1 MLLKA
6 DWKLKALGA
15 FLLLLCSLPMA
26 NGQSLSA
33 SVSRNPV
40 AVGEQ
45 FQLTFSLN
53 ATGNNFEGPSLSDF
67 FVLSGPN
74 QSSSVQIINGNI
86 SQSLSFT
93 YYLQA
98 KTEGQ
103 FKIGSASIISNGKKL
118 ESPPFTLTVVKGQ
131 QQQQSQ
137 PGQQQQQQRQESE
150 GVTGN
155 DVFIRAIVDKTNVYR
170 GEGISIT
177 YRLYTRVQLVNYAIT
192 KAATLN
198 GFYTQD
204 VPMPAQLDI
213 SKIETI
219 NGVQYNYGDI
229 KKVIAF
235 PQQSGTLTVDPME
248 GECIARVRV
257 QRKRNPNDPFDVF
270 NDPFFND
277 PFFGRGVRDVK
288 VALASTPIKVTV
300 KDLPSGAPASFK
312 GTVGKFSFEAKL
324 DKDVTNANDAVSLRI
339 KLNGKGNIKLFDA
352 PAIDVP
358 PGIETY
364 EPKQSDNI
372 SVSATGVS
380 GTRSYEYLLIPRNE
394 GQYEIPP
401 VEFTYFDLEKKAY
414 QTFTSPSFKLKVNK
428 GTGSASASVALSPS
442 KSEVQLL
449 GKDIRFIKTGPATFI
464 RIDESA
470 GTDLTW
476 WLMALIPVILIIV
489 LLILKNRIEA
499 FNSDAAL
506 VRSRKASSIA
516 NKKLSSAKKHL
527 DKNEHEQFYAEV
539 TRALWEFAGGKLN
552 IPPSS
557 LSKETAGEEMKKR
570 DVPVEIIEQFN
581 KTIDACEMSRY
592 AGGYNPQS
600 SAAVYADAVKVI
612 SALQEKL
619 KR

>member
-1 MLLKA
+1 MVRIPSRAILKILA
-6 DWKLKALGA
+6 ISCI
-15 FLLLLCSLPMA
+15 LLLHGSMGWLQA
-26 NGQSLSA
+26 QSLSA

-53 ATGNNFEGPSLSDF
+53 ATGNNFEGPPLSDF

-131 QQQQSQ
+131 QQAQ
-137 PGQQQQQQRQESE
+137 PGQQQQRQETE

-213 SKIETI
+213 SKAETI

-229 KKVIAF
+229 KKLIAF
-235 PQQSGTLTVDPME
+235 PQQSGTLTVDAME
-248 GECIARVRV
+248 GECIARLRV

-288 VALASTPIKVTV
+288 VALSSTPIKVTV
-300 KDLPSGAPASFK
+300 KDLPAGAPSSFK

-324 DKDVTNANDAVSLRI
+324 DKEVTNANDAVALRI

-352 PAIDVP
+352 PQIDVP
-358 PGIETY
+358 PGIESY
-364 EPKQSDNI
+364 EPKQNDNI
-372 SVSATGVS
+372 SVSTSGVS
-380 GTRSYEYLLIPRNE
+380 GTRTYEYLLIPRNE
-394 GQYEIPP
+394 GDYEIPA
-401 VEFTYFDLEKKAY
+401 VEFTYFDLDKKTY
-414 QTFTSPSFKLKVNK
+414 QTFKSPVFKLKVNK

-442 KSEVQLL
+442 RSEVQLL
-449 GKDIRFIKTGPATFI
+449 SKDIRFIKTGPAAFI
-464 RIDESA
+464 KIDDSA
-470 GTDLTW
+470 GTDFTW
-476 WLMALIPVILIIV
+476 WIMALIPVILT
-489 LLILKNRIEA
+489 LAMFILKNRIDA
-499 FNSDAAL
+499 LNADAAH
-506 VRSRKASSIA
+506 VRSRKASYIA
-516 NKKLSSAKKHL
+516 NKKLAAAKKYL
-527 DKNEHEQFYAEV
+527 DKNEHARFYDEV
-539 TRALWEFAGGKLN
+539 TRALWEFTGGKLN

-557 LSKETAGEEMKKR
+557 LSKESATEEMKKR
-570 DVPVEIIEQFN
+570 LVPDEIIQQFN
-581 KTIDACEMSRY
+581 QTIDTCEMSRY
-592 AGGYNPQS
+592 AGGFNPQS
-600 SAAVYADAVKVI
+600 SAAVYADAVKVL

>member
-1 MLLKA
+1 MVRTHFTLVLKKGASAGILMLLTT
-6 DWKLKALGA
+6 
-15 FLLLLCSLPMA
+15 CYQA
-26 NGQSLSA
+26 NSQSLSA

-45 FQLTFSLN
+45 FQLTFTLN
-53 ATGNNFEGPSLSDF
+53 ATGSNFEGPSLSDF

-74 QSSSVQIINGNI
+74 QSSSVQIINGSI
-86 SQSLSFT
+86 SQSQSFT

-118 ESPPFTLTVVKGQ
+118 ESPPFTLTVTKGQ
-131 QQQQSQ
+131 PQQSTQQGQ
-137 PGQQQQQQRQESE
+137 PQRQESD

-204 VPMPAQLDI
+204 VPLPAQLDI
-213 SKIETI
+213 SRVETI

-229 KKVIAF
+229 RKIIAF
-235 PQQSGTLTVDPME
+235 PQQSGSLTIDPME

-288 VALASTPIKVTV
+288 IALTSTPIKITV
-300 KDLPSGAPASFK
+300 KDLPAGAPASFK
-312 GTVGKFSFEAKL
+312 GMVGKFSFEAKL
-324 DKDVTNANDAVSLRI
+324 DKDVTNTNEAVALRI

-352 PAIDVP
+352 PPLDIP
-358 PGIETY
+358 PGIESY
-364 EPKQSDNI
+364 EPKQNDNI
-372 SVSATGVS
+372 NVNANGVS
-380 GTRSYEYLLIPRNE
+380 GSRLYEYLLIPRNE
-394 GQYEIPP
+394 GQYEIPA
-401 VEFTYFDLEKKAY
+401 VELSYFDLEKKAY
-414 QTFTSPSFKLKVNK
+414 QTFTSPAFKLKVNK
-428 GTGSASASVALSPS
+428 GTGSSSVSVALSPS

-449 GKDIRFIKTGPATFI
+449 GKDIRFIKTGPVAFI
-464 RIDESA
+464 RMDESA
-470 GTDLTW
+470 GTDFTW
-476 WLMALIPVILIIV
+476 WMMVLIPVVLIIL
-489 LLILKNRIEA
+489 LLIMKNRIEA
-499 FNSDAAL
+499 MNADAVL
-506 VRSRKASSIA
+506 MRSRKAASIA
-516 NKKLSSAKKHL
+516 KKKLSAAKKHL
-527 DKNEHEQFYAEV
+527 DKNEHEQFYTEV
-539 TRALWEFAGGKLN
+539 TRALWEFTGGKLN
-552 IPPSS
+552 ILPSA
-557 LSKETAGEEMKKR
+557 LSKETATEEMKKR
-570 DVPVEIIEQFN
+570 MVPEEIIKQFN
-581 KTIDACEMSRY
+581 NTIDACEMSRY
-592 AGGYNPQS
+592 AGGYTTQS
-600 SAAVYADAVKVI
+600 SAAVYADAVNII
-612 SALQEKL
+612 SVLQEKL

>member
-1 MLLKA
+1 MPFKNELKLIA
-6 DWKLKALGA
+6 SGA
-15 FLLLLCSLPMA
+15 ILLLLSFFHTA

-74 QSSSVQIINGNI
+74 QSSSVQIINGSI

-118 ESPPFTLTVVKGQ
+118 ESPPFTISVVKGQ
-131 QQQQSQ
+131 PQQQTQ
-137 PGQQQQQQRQESE
+137 PGQQQQRQESE

-155 DVFIRAIVDKTNVYR
+155 DVFIRAMVDKTNIYR

-213 SKIETI
+213 SKVETI

-257 QRKRNPNDPFDVF
+257 QRKRNPNDPFDAF
-270 NDPFFND
+270 NDAFFND

-324 DKDVTNANDAVSLRI
+324 DKDVTNANDAVSLKI
-339 KLNGKGNIKLFDA
+339 KLSGKGNIKLFDA
-352 PAIDVP
+352 PSIDVP
-358 PGIETY
+358 PGIESY
-364 EPKQSDNI
+364 EPKQNDNI
-372 SVSATGVS
+372 SVSASGVS
-380 GTRSYEYLLIPRNE
+380 GTRTYEYLLIPRNE

-401 VEFTYFDLEKKAY
+401 VEFTYFDLEKRSY
-414 QTFTSPSFKLKVNK
+414 QTFSSPSFKLKVNK
-428 GTGSASASVALSPS
+428 GTGSSSATVALSPS

-449 GKDIRFIKTGPATFI
+449 GKDIRFIKTGPVAFI
-464 RIDESA
+464 RLAESTGA
-470 GTDLTW
+470 DLTW
-476 WLMALIPVILIIV
+476 WLMALIPVVLIII
-489 LLILKNRIEA
+489 LLIMKNRIEA
-499 FNSDAAL
+499 VNANAAL

-516 NKKLSSAKKHL
+516 NKKLSAAKKHL

-552 IPPSS
+552 IPTSA
-557 LSKETAGEEMKKR
+557 LSKETAAEEMKKR
-570 DVPVEIIEQFN
+570 MVPGEIIQQFN
-581 KTIDACEMSRY
+581 QTIDTCEMSRY
-592 AGGYNPQS
+592 AGGYNSGS
-600 SAAVYADAVKVI
+600 SAALYADAMKVI
-612 SALQEKL
+612 SDLQEKL
-619 KR
+619 KK